1 MAVPLLQRDNFVL
14 RRDDVAVRLPP
25 AERKRNGAPAVAKD
39 RRMNRQADL
48 RSPFALQFA
57 SECGFTFHYSYI
69 SVTACLSTSTD
80 LWLSMVIEY
89 RVTWKNVQQVAA
101 IIN

>member
-57 SECGFTFHYSYI
+57 SECGFTFHYI

-80 LWLSMVIEY
+80 LRLSMVIEY